1 MSKISIPHL
10 CAFGLFATDHFKKPV
25 DEISSGI

>member
-1 MSKISIPHL
+1 MSKISIPDL
-10 CAFGLFATDHFKKPV
+10 GTFGLFATDHSKKPV